1 MAFKDMLKFFRE
13 REGWSQGELAAKLGL
28 STSTISMYEVGKR
41 EPNFEIEEKIA
52 DLFNT
57 DLNTLR
63 GNDIE
68 LHQRV
73 IYSPEEERLISA
85 YRSAPEGIRDSVCK
99 LLDVKRD
106 EKKDASETSADM
118 LA

>member
-13 REGWSQGELAAKLGL
+13 REGLSQGELAAKLGL

-63 GNDIE
+63 GTSND
-68 LHQRV
+68 LH
-73 IYSPEEERLISA
+73 SFSFNSEEQQIIKA
-85 YRSAPEGIRDSVCK
+85 YRSAPEGIKESVCK
-99 LLDVKRD
+99 LLDVKRQQ
-106 EKKDASETSADM
+106 EEISSA
-118 LA
+118 